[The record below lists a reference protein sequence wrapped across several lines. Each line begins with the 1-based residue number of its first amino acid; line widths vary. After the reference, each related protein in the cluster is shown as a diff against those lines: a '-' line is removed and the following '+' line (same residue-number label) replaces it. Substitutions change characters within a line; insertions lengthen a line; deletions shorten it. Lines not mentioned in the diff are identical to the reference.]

1 MSSYQD
7 IKHIPSLIDD
17 CLTQQSI
24 LTKEIEGIMLEN
36 EHLMEE
42 KQKLMIENAVL
53 DERIRIM
60 EEQLQKL

>member
-1 MSSYQD
+1 M
-7 IKHIPSLIDD
+7 
-17 CLTQQSI
+17 TE
-24 LTKEIEGIMLEN
+24 EIEGIMLEN